1 MPDHGSQHAHAT
13 PETGVQTAVW
23 PEAVEPRLLP
33 MYRVI
38 LHNDDVNDMVEVV
51 ESIVSLTHLNQQEAI
66 ERTLEAHYTGCSLL
80 LVIHKERAEL
90 YMEQFRSCRLTVTIE
105 PDE

>member
-1 MPDHGSQHAHAT
+1 MSDHGSQHAT
-13 PETGVQTAVW
+13 PDTGVQTAVL
-23 PEAVEPRLLP
+23 PEAAEPRLLP

-51 ESIVSLTHLNQQEAI
+51 ETIVSLTHLNQQDAI
-66 ERTLEAHYTGCSLL
+66 ERTLEAHHTGCSLL

-90 YMEQFRSCRLTVTIE
+90 YMEQFHSRRLIVTIE